1 MSNEEDMSDEEELSN
16 ARTASKLVSKSLHQ
30 ALSPEE
36 SVELDRHLKLD
47 GNTRKFAEFSRL
59 IQQSVSSAAA
69 SIVDGTDAGAPTL
82 SSDSK
87 QRLQDSINAASQEKL
102 RLSQAGLLSSVR
114 LSPGT
119 PNAIP
124 SPRAIPLSVE
134 SGGFKATASRF
145 QLIRPLAEGGL
156 GNVWLVRD
164 ERLNRTVAMKELN
177 QEGLQS
183 PKAWQRF
190 QREAEITGMLEH
202 PNIIPIY
209 QFGDDRQSA
218 EPFYTMRFVGKKTL
232 SDAILEHHD
241 LVAAGE
247 AGQLGL
253 HRLLSVF
260 SDVCQAIAYAH
271 SRGVVHRD
279 LKPENI
285 ALDSFG
291 QVIVLDWGLA
301 KLIEDGELFHKLS
314 SDAGLTD
321 SSMTKTLQGDIVGT
335 PLYMSPEQ
343 ANGDLNFINERTDI
357 YGLGAILYA
366 ILTGNAPHA
375 RSLADSADLSAAVRS
390 ISQNETPHA
399 RSVDPSIS
407 AELDKICAKAMA
419 KKQHMRFASVSD
431 FAEAIE
437 KWMVGQ
443 SDRKVRYEAMRSEGR
458 DLRSQLTAVVEDLE
472 RNVRFMSRLPP
483 IPKLM
488 EAQSDEEILEW
499 RERLATI
506 FEGLID
512 ANPNYKSV
520 IFQRVIDEKYTEIVR
535 VERHSRESNRIRIV
549 PRSRLNEA
557 PANELVEAIMQQKP
571 GDVMTSVIQGS
582 SSLDGAACQSDGMVA
597 AVPVFDETTED
608 AFGMV
613 SIDCDI
619 QSILRRLLSG
629 KIACAE
635 IAITSGSCLLLRKI
649 GDRVDDDSP
658 KALVATIDSFRDAV
672 DWLQDHQEYLD
683 ESDAN
688 VYGNKVQL
696 TCTRSGLKILLR
708 RK

>member
-1 MSNEEDMSDEEELSN
+1 MSSEERTSN
-16 ARTASKLVSKSLHQ
+16 AKKASELFSRSLDQ
-30 ALSPEE
+30 ELSPEE
-36 SVELDRHLKLD
+36 SVELDKHLQSED
-47 GNTRKFAEFSRL
+47 DTRKFAEVSKL
-59 IQQSVSSAAA
+59 IQLSASTSAAA
-69 SIVDGTDAGAPTL
+69 IVDGTDANAPSL

-87 QRLQDSINAASQEKL
+87 RRLQDSINEASQEKL
-102 RLSQAGLLSSVR
+102 RLSQAGLISSGGSMHLSSR
-114 LSPGT
+114 
-119 PNAIP
+119 
-124 SPRAIPLSVE
+124 SVE
-134 SGGFKATASRF
+134 PGGFKATTSRF

-156 GNVWLVRD
+156 GIVWLVRD
-164 ERLNRTVAMKELN
+164 EKLNRTVAMKELN
-177 QEGLQS
+177 KRGLES

-247 AGQLGL
+247 AGQLCL

-260 SDVCQAIAYAH
+260 LDICQAIAYAH

-285 ALDSFG
+285 ALDNFG

-314 SDAGLTD
+314 PDADLTD

-343 ANGDLNFINERTDI
+343 AMGDLNAINERTDI
-357 YGLGAILYA
+357 YGLGAILFA

-375 RSLADSADLSAAVRS
+375 GSLDESSNLSAAVRA
-390 ISQNETPHA
+390 ISHKETPHA
-399 RSVDPSIS
+399 QDVEPSIPV
-407 AELDKICAKAMA
+407 ALDKICAKAMA

-431 FAEAIE
+431 FSEAIE
-437 KWMVGQ
+437 KWMAGQ

-458 DLRSQLTAVVEDLE
+458 DLRGQLNAAIEDLE
-472 RNVRFMSRLPP
+472 RNVRFMSHLPP
-483 IPKLM
+483 IPKLI
-488 EAQSDEEILEW
+488 EVQSDEEIVDW

-506 FEGLID
+506 FTGLID
-512 ANPNYKSV
+512 ANPNYRSV
-520 IFQRVIDEKYTEIVR
+520 IFQRVIDGQFQEIVR
-535 VERHSRESNRIRIV
+535 VERHSRESNRVRIV
-549 PRSRLNEA
+549 PRSRLTEGTT
-557 PANELVEAIMQQKP
+557 NELVEAVMQQKP

-582 SSLDGAACQSDGMVA
+582 SSLDGIACQSDGMVA

-608 AFGMV
+608 AFGLV
-613 SIDCDI
+613 SIDCDMQKFMRHLI
-619 QSILRRLLSG
+619 SD
-629 KIACAE
+629 KNACAE
-635 IAITSGSCLLLRKI
+635 IAIANSDSLLLRRV
-649 GDRVDDDSP
+649 GDRIDEDSLQ
-658 KALVATIDSFRDAV
+658 ASVSTIASLKDAAE
-672 DWLQDHQEYLD
+672 WLQAHQEYLD
-683 ESDAN
+683 ESNDE
-688 VYGNKVQL
+688 VYGIKIQL
-696 TCTRSGLKILLR
+696 SRASSELKIFLR

>member
-1 MSNEEDMSDEEELSN
+1 MSSERKSSNEERVSSARQASELF
-16 ARTASKLVSKSLHQ
+16 SKSLHQ
-30 ALSPEE
+30 ELSPEE
-36 SVELDRHLKLD
+36 SVELDRHLQSED
-47 GNTRKFAEFSRL
+47 DTRKFAEVSKL

-69 SIVDGTDAGAPTL
+69 SIVDGTDADVPSL
-82 SSDSK
+82 STDAK

-102 RLSQAGLLSSVR
+102 RLSQAGLLDTGDSKRVVSQAAE
-114 LSPGT
+114 PG
-119 PNAIP
+119 A
-124 SPRAIPLSVE
+124 L
-134 SGGFKATASRF
+134 KATTSRF

-164 ERLNRTVAMKELN
+164 EKLNRTVAMKELN
-177 QEGLQS
+177 QQGLES

-260 SDVCQAIAYAH
+260 LDICQAIAYAH

-285 ALDSFG
+285 ALDNFG

-314 SDAGLTD
+314 PDAGLTD

-343 ANGDLNFINERTDI
+343 AMGDLNTINERTDI
-357 YGLGAILYA
+357 YGLGAILFA

-375 RSLADSADLSAAVRS
+375 GSLDDSSDLPAAVRK
-390 ISQNETPHA
+390 ISQKETPHV
-399 RSVDPSIS
+399 RDVEPSVS

-431 FAEAIE
+431 LAEAIE
-437 KWMVGQ
+437 KWMAGQ
-443 SDRKVRYEAMRSEGR
+443 SDRKVRYEAMRSEAR
-458 DLRSQLTAVVEDLE
+458 DLRGQLTAVVEDLE

-483 IPKLM
+483 IPKLI
-488 EAQSDEEILEW
+488 EAQSEEEIAEW

-506 FEGLID
+506 FAGLID
-512 ANPNYKSV
+512 ANLNYRSV
-520 IFQRVIDEKYTEIVR
+520 IFQRVIDGQFQEIVR

-549 PRSRLNEA
+549 PRSRLTEA
-557 PANELVEAIMQQKP
+557 PINDLVEAIMQQKP

-582 SSLDGAACQSDGMVA
+582 NSLNGTACQSDGMVA

-613 SIDCDI
+613 CIDCDI
-619 QSILRRLLSG
+619 ESILRRQVSD
-629 KIACAE
+629 KISCTE
-635 IAITSGSCLLLRKI
+635 IAIASGSCLLLRKI
-649 GDRVDDDSP
+649 GDRIDEDSLKTP
-658 KALVATIDSFRDAV
+658 VSTLDAFSDAV
-672 DWLQDHQEYLD
+672 EWLQDHQEYLD

-688 VYGNKVQL
+688 IYGNKVQL
-696 TCTRSGLKILLR
+696 SCASRELQILLR